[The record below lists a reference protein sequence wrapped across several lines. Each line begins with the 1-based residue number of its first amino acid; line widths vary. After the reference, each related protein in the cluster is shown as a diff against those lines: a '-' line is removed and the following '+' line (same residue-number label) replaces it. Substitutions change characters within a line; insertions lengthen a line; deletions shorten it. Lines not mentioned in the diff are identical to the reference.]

1 MGGTMISFAWP
12 ALTFCLLARLTAA
25 EIPAPV
31 KESGPL
37 STTEPVAVLKA
48 SVDKRIQEILPAAK
62 EKRFDEIG
70 WAGGIGEAER
80 LAKEANR
87 PVFLFSNVGQLDI
100 GRC

>member
-1 MGGTMISFAWP
+1 MGGTMTFFALP
-12 ALTFCLLARLTAA
+12 ALTFCVLGGLTAA
-25 EIPAPV
+25 EIP
-31 KESGPL
+31 
-37 STTEPVAVLKA
+37 A
-48 SVDKRIQEILPAAK
+48 SVDKRIQEILPAAR

-80 LAKEANR
+80 LAKEFNR